1 MDDVWEW
8 HTYEPGSPVPPPLE
22 PNEPEKLAASRFA
35 LVLSQEI
42 EEAKNAEVKRERV
55 LLMFPLHPCSY
66 SSSPFLE
73 GLCCVH
79 FLGPSLTQNNLKTI
93 KI

>member
-35 LVLSQEI
+35 LVSSQEI

-55 LLMFPLHPCSY
+55 LLPKISIKELSA
-66 SSSPFLE
+66 
-73 GLCCVH
+73 
-79 FLGPSLTQNNLKTI
+79 QQTI
-93 KI
+93 N